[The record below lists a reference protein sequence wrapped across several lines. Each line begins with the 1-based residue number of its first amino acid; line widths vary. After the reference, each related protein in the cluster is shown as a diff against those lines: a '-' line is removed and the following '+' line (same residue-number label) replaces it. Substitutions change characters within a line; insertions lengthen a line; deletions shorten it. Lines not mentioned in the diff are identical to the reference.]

1 MYHNNFLHAKDIV
14 YSTALLTC
22 LSCLSST
29 ALATSFSDCP
39 EEAFVVQTPSG
50 TPKAFGVDMATGSYT
65 ELSSNLGSGATF
77 NAVGYND
84 FDDYIYGWDKGN
96 SKLKRFGSDYTIAGI
111 GAISKTNAANNA
123 GDFIAGDVSPLEN
136 AWYGY
141 KKNHGLYTIN
151 LDNSPYAMTKVSGS
165 GSPTWNLADMAFHPS
180 DGYIYAVDNGSNGN
194 LLRIDP
200 SDGSITDLGVAIEAE
215 GENSFGF
222 GAQFFDADGNMYISN
237 NGDGKIYKI
246 DISAVSSSLFA
257 FGPSSSSNDGA
268 RCANAPISV
277 GSNVDFGDAPDTYGT
292 TLANNGPRHNITA
305 LNFLGTNAD
314 NESDAYP
321 HPLSDDAT
329 DASDDEDGIAFTTG
343 FELGESAIV
352 VAELG
357 GTASTAYLNAWID
370 WNSNGSF
377 ESSELVIDDTVI
389 STGNNNITVNVPLDA
404 AIGDTWARFRVSDTQ
419 DIPATGGL
427 GNGEVEDY
435 QITVTETG
443 ITAVYYPSASTYT
456 SLVFEDLY
464 PTLGDFDMNDV
475 IMHVRYTEYIKQ
487 ATPTWTDSGSP
498 SYALNDIV
506 QYGGNNYQ
514 CITAHTAWYGAGW
527 TPASASALWE
537 QVSGTPVAEDLIR
550 RVKFESQ
557 LAAMGAFF
565 HNGFAIKLPGIANAN
580 VSASS
585 IQWSIDG
592 VAQSANP
599 LEEAQTDVVII
610 FADDLWDH
618 VTLGESECSFL
629 RTETGCGTAART
641 EWSIT
646 VPFNTEIAESTMPEP
661 PYAPFIFAANNHAH
675 GSKLPVAIVD
685 NPHRN
690 WEVHLKNNLAS
701 DTFSNDILGT
711 FDDSSSGSNTFQ
723 NENGLPWALEIPTSW
738 KHPLEGNSLTD
749 AYSQFSDFAA
759 DSSGTTNP
767 TWYLEA
773 NADSTKIFND

>member
-1 MYHNNFLHAKDIV
+1 
-14 YSTALLTC
+14 
-22 LSCLSST
+22 
-29 ALATSFSDCP
+29 
-39 EEAFVVQTPSG
+39 
-50 TPKAFGVDMATGSYT
+50 
-65 ELSSNLGSGATF
+65 
-77 NAVGYND
+77 
-84 FDDYIYGWDKGN
+84 
-96 SKLKRFGSDYTIAGI
+96 
-111 GAISKTNAANNA
+111 
-123 GDFIAGDVSPLEN
+123 
-136 AWYGY
+136 
-141 KKNHGLYTIN
+141 
-151 LDNSPYAMTKVSGS
+151 
-165 GSPTWNLADMAFHPS
+165 
-180 DGYIYAVDNGSNGN
+180 
-194 LLRIDP
+194 
-200 SDGSITDLGVAIEAE
+200 
-215 GENSFGF
+215 
-222 GAQFFDADGNMYISN
+222 
-237 NGDGKIYKI
+237 
-246 DISAVSSSLFA
+246 
-257 FGPSSSSNDGA
+257 
-268 RCANAPISV
+268 
-277 GSNVDFGDAPDTYGT
+277 
-292 TLANNGPRHNITA
+292 
-305 LNFLGTNAD
+305 
-314 NESDAYP
+314 
-321 HPLSDDAT
+321 
-329 DASDDEDGIAFTTG
+329 
-343 FELGESAIV
+343 
-352 VAELG
+352 
-357 GTASTAYLNAWID
+357 
-370 WNSNGSF
+370 
-377 ESSELVIDDTVI
+377 
-389 STGNNNITVNVPLDA
+389 
-404 AIGDTWARFRVSDTQ
+404 
-419 DIPATGGL
+419 
-427 GNGEVEDY
+427 
-435 QITVTETG
+435 
-443 ITAVYYPSASTYT
+443 
-456 SLVFEDLY
+456 
-464 PTLGDFDMNDV
+464 
-475 IMHVRYTEYIKQ
+475 
-487 ATPTWTDSGSP
+487 
-498 SYALNDIV
+498 LNDIV

-514 CITAHTAWYGAGW
+514 CITAHTAWFGAGW

-711 FDDSSSGSNTFQ
+711 FDDSSSGSHTFQ